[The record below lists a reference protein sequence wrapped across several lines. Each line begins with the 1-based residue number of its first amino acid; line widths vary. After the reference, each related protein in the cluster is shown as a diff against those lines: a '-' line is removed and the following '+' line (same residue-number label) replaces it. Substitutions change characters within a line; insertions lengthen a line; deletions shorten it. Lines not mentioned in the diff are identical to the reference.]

1 MACHIVVC
9 DALLNQTV
17 IDLYRG
23 FTNGS
28 EQTIINAFKP
38 YLNRNCDFI
47 KCDSTQQMKQQ
58 YMNMLIDKRMAGE
71 RVYSF
76 FDRR

>member
-28 EQTIINAFKP
+28 EQTIINGFKP

-47 KCDSTQQMKQQ
+47 KCDSTQ
-58 YMNMLIDKRMAGE
+58 
-71 RVYSF
+71 
-76 FDRR
+76 